1 MVPSMLAVVGEEP
14 GIEQCRSF
22 QRVFSGGE
30 ALAES
35 LQDRF
40 YERLSWAKLI
50 NLYGPTE
57 AAIDGRYYVCERGR
71 QRNKILIGRPI
82 SNVQLYVLDE
92 EQQPVP
98 VGTAGELYIGG
109 IGLARGYWGQ
119 SRLTAERFVPNAVSG
134 ELGAR
139 LYRTGGLCRHLR

>member
-1 MVPSMLAVVGEEP
+1 MVPSMLAVLVEEP
-14 GIEQCRSF
+14 GIEQCRSL

-40 YERLSWAKLI
+40 YERLSWGKLI
-50 NLYGPTE
+50 NLYGPSE
-57 AAIDGRYYVCERGR
+57 GEIDASYCVCERGR
-71 QRNKILIGRPI
+71 KRNKILIGRPI

-98 VGTAGELYIGG
+98 VGTAGEVYNV
-109 IGLARGYWGQ
+109 R
-119 SRLTAERFVPNAVSG
+119 
-134 ELGAR
+134 
-139 LYRTGGLCRHLR
+139 GGLGGGYMGEG